1 MNPLRWVRW
10 KVVAVLACGVAAV
23 YFLGF
28 DEIALSKVNTAGEES
43 PAARWS
49 IADMGL
55 GLLAG
60 SAEVSDLEVATPRRD
75 TRDNVFGAAGAKLD
89 LSMKEFL
96 RGRYVA
102 EEVSLQAPKLTVTR
116 RKDGSINME
125 EIGGPPEE
133 PPAPEGPPRDWVG
146 TIRKW
151 YERIQKVRE
160 KLPERSKEPQKD
172 RGAVADYSR
181 RATYPFEG
189 RPSFAVRKIAG
200 TGFEI
205 AFTDEASSKPL
216 PSLQNGTLEIY
227 ELTSGPSVQEEPTR
241 FRIEG
246 DIAGSKLSIGGTLD
260 FRGERSLFQLD
271 SASGDLPVSLIES
284 FIGESLPVKLRSGA
298 ISLDA
303 KVLLDGRDKL
313 EVAPKLSLKKVTL
326 DAREPG
332 GKVAGMDASSFAQAF
347 NEASTELDSI
357 DFQDLRI
364 TGSLSSPRFEW
375 GDTVKNLVASGGKA
389 FAKKQAQKGLEM
401 GKEALDKELGKSPL
415 GESIKEQM
423 KGIDTKSLPRLPGGL
438 FGGGETKKPAE
449 PEPKK

>member
-1 MNPLRWVRW
+1 VNPLRWVRW
-10 KVVAVLACGVAAV
+10 KVVGVLACGLAAL
-23 YFLGF
+23 YFLGL
-28 DEIALSKVNTAGEES
+28 DEIALSKVNTAGAES
-43 PAARWS
+43 RAARWS
-49 IADMGL
+49 VADMGL

-60 SAEVSDLEVATPRRD
+60 SAEISDLEVATPRKD
-75 TRDNVFGAAGAKLD
+75 TQDNVFGAAGARVD
-89 LSMKEFL
+89 LSMNELL

-102 EEVSLQAPKLTVTR
+102 DEVALQAPKLIVTR

-133 PPAPEGPPRDWVG
+133 PPPPEGPPRDWVG

-160 KLPERSKEPQKD
+160 KLPERSKEPEEE
-172 RGAVADYSR
+172 RGAAADYSR

-205 AFTDEASSKPL
+205 AFTDEASGKPL
-216 PSLQNGTLEIY
+216 PSLQNGTIEIHQ
-227 ELTSGPSVQEEPTR
+227 LTSSPSVQDEPTR
-241 FRIEG
+241 FRIAG
-246 DIAGSKLSIGGTLD
+246 DIAGSTLSIGGILD
-260 FRGERSLFQLD
+260 FRGERSLFTLD
-271 SASGDLPVSLIES
+271 TATGDLPVALIES
-284 FIGESLPVKLRSGA
+284 FIGESLPVKLKSGA

-313 EVAPKLSLKKVTL
+313 DVAPKLSLKKVEL
-326 DAREPG
+326 EAREPG
-332 GKVAGMDASSFAQAF
+332 GKVAGVDASSFAQAF
-347 NEASTELDSI
+347 NEASTELESI
-357 DFQDLRI
+357 DIQDLRI

-401 GKEALDKELGKSPL
+401 GKEALEKELGKSPL

-423 KGIDTKSLPRLPGGL
+423 KGIDTKALPKLPGGL
-438 FGGGETKKPAE
+438 FGGGETKKPADGGS
-449 PEPKK
+449 K